1 MADHRSVCPHC
12 GAPLAEDEFVC
23 PACHTP
29 VDAPPMVETPVPP
42 REPDAPV
49 DPPLPAIDPDG
60 PPLEVAAPVE
70 PSLTP
75 ESVPVPTSATPAAK
89 EEAGP
94 TRARTTPKPG
104 ARRAA
109 APTNPFASEL
119 ARRLARVAQWAEG
132 AGPLG
137 VAVPRLPEWAEEA
150 ARTSYNPEPWA
161 EAVRGIERIA
171 QKRIVTAFEEWEK
184 RTKARLTRL
193 EAYAVDS
200 RLERDQI
207 EDTLHAA
214 RTGDIAQALSTFQQ
228 VDRVVSLKER
238 HLDQAR
244 EELERVVALLR
255 DMQALGVDPPQDP
268 AATADSLEA
277 ELRAGKLAPLKQQ
290 IRSLRLQAVNQLKA
304 GLPRYISEYGDY
316 LLEERSHGIATEL
329 EATELARGAR
339 EFFRGHPEEG
349 LRRLRALQQTHG
361 TPPARS
367 TRSARGPR

>member
-1 MADHRSVCPHC
+1 MADPIRSCPHC
-12 GAPLAEDEFVC
+12 GASLPEDVLLC
-23 PACHTP
+23 PTCHNP
-29 VDAPPMVETPVPP
+29 VD
-42 REPDAPV
+42 
-49 DPPLPAIDPDG
+49 LPAIPEAALGGPGGADPPAEGATD
-60 PPLEVAAPVE
+60 PV
-70 PSLTP
+70 S
-75 ESVPVPTSATPAAK
+75 PVPTRAEPAPEDDDAVV
-89 EEAGP
+89 APAP
-94 TRARTTPKPG
+94 TRVPAKP
-104 ARRAA
+104 ASRRGT
-109 APTNPFASEL
+109 APPANPFAAEL

-132 AGPLG
+132 AVPLG
-137 VAVPRLPEWAEEA
+137 VEIPRLPAWAEEA
-150 ARTSYNPEPWA
+150 ARASWNPEPWA

-171 QKRIVTAFEEWEK
+171 QKRIVVGFEEWAK

-228 VDRVVSLKER
+228 VDRVVALKER

-255 DMQALGVDPPQDP
+255 DMQALAVDPPQDP
-268 AATADSLEA
+268 ATVEDDLES

-290 IRSLRLQAVNQLKA
+290 IRALRLQAVNRLKA
-304 GLPRYISEYGDY
+304 GLPRYIADYGDY
-316 LLEERSHGIATEL
+316 LLDERAHGIATEL

-349 LRRLRALQQTHG
+349 LRRLRALQQRHG
-361 TPPARS
+361 LPPNRVPHGG
-367 TRSARGPR
+367 TRR

>member
-1 MADHRSVCPHC
+1 MADPASVCPHC
-12 GAPLAEDEFVC
+12 NAPLPEEVLVC
-23 PACHTP
+23 PACHMP
-29 VDAPPMVETPVPP
+29 VDSPPSARVEVPPDEDPSPIEDPSQVEPGAAPSEAEEAPP
-42 REPDAPV
+42 A
-49 DPPLPAIDPDG
+49 
-60 PPLEVAAPVE
+60 LEIPVE
-70 PSLTP
+70 PTP
-75 ESVPVPTSATPAAK
+75 SVAEPAVSRGAPARPPAK
-89 EEAGP
+89 P
-94 TRARTTPKPG
+94 P
-104 ARRAA
+104 ARRGVPPPA
-109 APTNPFASEL
+109 NPFAAEL
-119 ARRLARVAQWAEG
+119 ARRLARVSQWAEG

-137 VAVPRLPEWAEEA
+137 VSIPRLPEWAEEA

-207 EDTLHAA
+207 EDTLRAA

-255 DMQALGVDPPQDP
+255 DMQALGVDPPEDP
-268 AATADSLEA
+268 ATIADSLEA

-290 IRSLRLQAVNQLKA
+290 IRSLRLQAVNRLKA

-316 LLEERSHGIATEL
+316 LIEERSHGIATEL

-361 TPPARS
+361 TPPGRS
-367 TRSARGPR
+367 SRSAPNHR